1 MWGKSSLRVEGGA
14 QELVLSYSLRHRM
27 LYFLQNLLYYISY
40 EVLEPRWHKLMQQ
53 LAHPSVKT
61 VDDVRNLHMSFLSTV
76 LKESLLTYGPLYKK
90 LYQLISECAAFA
102 DRVQGTYLL
111 NSLLPYL
118 LTYLLTY
125 LRPYLCPYLLI
136 QGTSPSL
143 RTGGDDEYTLF
154 IQRSSVA
161 FDAHLLRFMDALR
174 DNAHAEYHVQLKALV
189 ARLNYNGFYSRRLEV
204 P

>member
-111 NSLLPYL
+111 TYLLAYLLTFTYL

-125 LRPYLCPYLLI
+125 SRDVALAADGGRRRVHAFHSAQQRRLRCASAPLH
-136 QGTSPSL
+136 G
-143 RTGGDDEYTLF
+143 R
-154 IQRSSVA
+154 
-161 FDAHLLRFMDALR
+161 
-174 DNAHAEYHVQLKALV
+174 V
-189 ARLNYNGFYSRRLEV
+189 ARQCSRRV
-204 P
+204 PRAAQSSRRKAELQWFL

>member
-111 NSLLPYL
+111 
-118 LTYLLTY
+118 TYLLTY
-125 LRPYLCPYLLI
+125 LRTYLLTYFTYLLK
-136 QGTSPSL
+136 GRRPRCGRGATTSTRFSFSAAASPSMRICSASWTRCATML
-143 RTGGDDEYTLF
+143 TQSTTC
-154 IQRSSVA
+154 SSK
-161 FDAHLLRFMDALR
+161 LSS
-174 DNAHAEYHVQLKALV
+174 Q
-189 ARLNYNGFYSRRLEV
+189 G
-204 P
+204 